1 MWVGWAGCVGTPTS
15 PSTFLRVS
23 RTGTIT
29 RYFEEDDKYK
39 RAETFASDI
48 LLMCQNC
55 VLFNS
60 RDAKSGKFVRM
71 AKLMWRKFVK
81 TLTMLMRQEHIVF
94 TQPAMLEEEGKTFTE
109 LTELTGLE
117 YPSVHVL
124 EHTL

>member
-1 MWVGWAGCVGTPTS
+1 
-15 PSTFLRVS
+15 
-23 RTGTIT
+23 
-29 RYFEEDDKYK
+29 
-39 RAETFASDI
+39 
-48 LLMCQNC
+48 MCQNC